1 VADSTPKLTVAIPTF
16 NGEAHLAETL
26 AGILAEGEAAF
37 DLLIVDDRSDDGTR
51 DLVRALAGDR
61 ARIEINPERL
71 GLAGN
76 WNRCVAL
83 SRTPWV
89 AIFHQDDLSR
99 PGDLAQR
106 LAAINRAEAAVGLIA
121 GRADVVDQDG
131 RPVPP
136 SVVEPGGVPDSSPA
150 PFIDYPPGAFVQPLS
165 QRNILR
171 CSAVTTSKR
180 AHEAVGGFDPSFR
193 YVVDWDFWLRVA
205 ARFAVTW
212 LNAPPKV
219 SIRWHAASE
228 THRFKAGLD
237 DLEETERLLATLPTP
252 PSRSTRRQLS
262 RAYLNRAHDALRAGQ
277 TDLAR
282 EALKRS
288 VHLAPSIVGTILAD
302 PRLAVQM
309 GTLALAP
316 GLARRWSRS
325 GMDDKARSSRPP
337 VHPGH

>member
-1 VADSTPKLTVAIPTF
+1 MADSNPKLTVAIPTF

-26 AGILAEGEAAF
+26 SGILAQGGSAF
-37 DLLIVDDRSDDGTR
+37 DLLIVDDRSEDGTR
-51 DLVRALAGDR
+51 ELVRALAGDR

-76 WNRCVAL
+76 WNSCVAL
-83 SRTPWV
+83 SQTPWV
-89 AIFHQDDLSR
+89 AIFHQDDLTR

-106 LAAINRAEAAVGLIA
+106 LEAITRADENVGLIA

-136 SVVEPGGVPDSSPA
+136 SVVDPGGLPNSPSA
-150 PFIDYPPGAFVQPLS
+150 PLIDFPPGGFVPHLS

-180 AHEAVGGFDPSFR
+180 AHEAVGGFDPSYR
-193 YVVDWDFWLRVA
+193 YVVDWDFWIRVA
-205 ARFAVTW
+205 DRFAVTW
-212 LNAPPKV
+212 INAPSKV

-237 DLEETERLLATLPTP
+237 DLKETERLLSTLPTP
-252 PSRSTRRQLS
+252 PSRSTRRLLS
-262 RAYLNRAHDALRAGQ
+262 RAHLNRAHDALRAGQ

-282 EALKRS
+282 EALNRS
-288 VHLAPSIVGTILAD
+288 LRLAPSITTTILAD

-309 GTLALAP
+309 GTLVLAP
-316 GLARRWSRS
+316 GLARRWGRS
-325 GMDDKARSSRPP
+325 GSS
-337 VHPGH
+337 G

>member
-1 VADSTPKLTVAIPTF
+1 MTEPNPKLTVAIPTF

-26 AGILAEGEAAF
+26 AGILAQGDAAF

-51 DLVRALAGDR
+51 ELVRALAGDR
-61 ARIEINPERL
+61 ARIAVNPERL

-83 SRTPWV
+83 AQTPWV
-89 AIFHQDDLSR
+89 AIFHQDDLTR
-99 PGDLAQR
+99 PGDFAQR
-106 LAAINRAEAAVGLIA
+106 LEAIHRADESTGLIA
-121 GRADVVDQDG
+121 GRANVVDHQG
-131 RPVPP
+131 RAVSPHIVD
-136 SVVEPGGVPDSSPA
+136 PGGLPGA
-150 PFIDYPPGAFVQPLS
+150 PSDETADYPPGAFVPPLS

-180 AHEAVGGFDPSFR
+180 AHEAVGGFDPSYR

-205 ARFAVTW
+205 RRFAVTW
-212 LNAPPKV
+212 INAPAKV
-219 SIRWHAASE
+219 SVRWHAASE

-237 DLEETERLLATLPTP
+237 DLDETERLLATLPAR
-252 PSRSTRRQLS
+252 PSKATNRLLS

-282 EALKRS
+282 QALKRS
-288 VHLAPSIVGTILAD
+288 LRLAPSIAATILVD

-316 GLARRWSRS
+316 GWARRWGRS
-325 GMDDKARSSRPP
+325 KG
-337 VHPGH
+337 